1 MTDFLEQWANQSEEN
16 AKLVAQELL
25 ITEVT
30 EEIWKAMEEAGINK
44 TELANRIG
52 ATKGYVSQVLS
63 GSRNMTL
70 RTLSDICF
78 ALGKKATI
86 AIEAK
91 AGDGEWQIMRDKKI
105 TRPPAKLHYRRTG
118 NVITSENCWVAAA

>member
-1 MTDFLEQWANQSEEN
+1 MIMTDFLEHWAHETPEN
-16 AKLVAQELL
+16 AKLVAQERL

-30 EEIWKAMEEAGINK
+30 ESIWEAMERAGVK
-44 TELANRIG
+44 KSELAKRMD

-78 ALGKKATI
+78 ALGQRPTFVTEPPQKAHEWEITGQ
-86 AIEAK
+86 AAVTAK
-91 AGDGEWQIMRDKKI
+91 PCKVR
-105 TRPPAKLHYRRTG
+105 Y
-118 NVITSENCWVAAA
+118 